1 MYLVDTNV
9 RSEAR
14 RGNVA
19 AARWL
24 RGVDPLLVYVSVVT
38 IGEIMKGAALK
49 RSRDAVAG
57 QALQDW
63 LAGILQ
69 RHDKRILN
77 VDSDVMLAWGQLQAV
92 RPRPVMDCL
101 IAATALVHGKIVV
114 TRNEADFA
122 DSGVEVFNPLSVP
135 G

>member
-9 RSEAR
+9 LSEAR

-19 AARWL
+19 ARHWL
-24 RGVDPLLVYVSVVT
+24 RGVDPLLVYVSAVT
-38 IGEIMKGAALK
+38 VGEIMKGAALK
-49 RSRDAVAG
+49 RARDAVAG

-69 RHDKRILN
+69 RYDRRILS
-77 VDSDVMLAWGQLQAV
+77 VDSDVMLAWGRLQAV
-92 RPRPVMDCL
+92 RPRPVMDWM

-122 DSGVEVFNPLSVP
+122 EAGVDVFNPLAAK
-135 G
+135 

>member
-9 RSEAR
+9 LSEAR

-19 AARWL
+19 AGRWL

-38 IGEIMKGAALK
+38 LGEIMKGAALK

-57 QALQDW
+57 QAILDW

-69 RHDKRILN
+69 RYDKRILN
-77 VDSDVMLAWGQLQAV
+77 VDSDVMLAWGRLQAA

-114 TRNEADFA
+114 TRNVADFA
-122 DSGVEVFNPLSVP
+122 QAGVEVFNPLA
-135 G
+135 